1 MTCGHGPRHAMPEHG
16 GSETHKRDAVQPA
29 ELQRRSPPRIPVAR
43 LALLHGQC
51 RSAAPASPRGM
62 VAAGARQARPRGARA
77 KDNIRRGGGKGQR
90 RQRPCRG
97 AVRGDERC
105 GDERCPVPHA
115 LLSCSCIG
123 KSFKSRKHHRSDFHE
138 PFRQPFRPRRRGPR
152 SDKGRS
158 SAPTASRRP
167 CRRRSKAK
175 RSECRAVPCR
185 GRAAAPRATCV
196 LPVHRAPAG
205 PRWRILDA
213 GRGRRGMHP
222 GRRPPLASGAR
233 HAVSPARRST
243 RDSAL
248 GGGALALAC
257 RVTET
262 PTRLL
267 AVPRG
272 RSHCGRPRVCTS
284 RLPPGRAGTLCSS

>member
-1 MTCGHGPRHAMPEHG
+1 MCPNNSFLGIALQ
-16 GSETHKRDAVQPA
+16 ET
-29 ELQRRSPPRIPVAR
+29 PP
-43 LALLHGQC
+43 
-51 RSAAPASPRGM
+51 
-62 VAAGARQARPRGARA
+62 
-77 KDNIRRGGGKGQR
+77 
-90 RQRPCRG
+90 
-97 AVRGDERC
+97 
-105 GDERCPVPHA
+105 
-115 LLSCSCIG
+115 
-123 KSFKSRKHHRSDFHE
+123 FHE